1 MPNYE
6 RESRISAPAPKVFE
20 WHTRPGAFQR
30 LTPPWEKITILKA
43 EGIRNGD
50 EALFQTA
57 MGPFRPGWLAR
68 HKEYIEGRQFVDEQ
82 VQGPFAR
89 WVHTHKVI
97 PEINSTCWMKDH
109 VEYEMPLG
117 LNKGWVGNWAWRRLD
132 RLFHFRHERL
142 QNDFKRLAFSPA
154 RPQRVLVTG
163 ASGLIGKALSGFLST
178 AGHEVWSLVRRPAR
192 PKAREIQW
200 DYLNRRIDRDTLEGF
215 DAVIHL
221 AGESIAAGRWNPRR
235 KAAIRQ
241 SRVDATKFLA
251 ENLASLTKPPKVLLG
266 ASAIGFYGD
275 RGEEV
280 LTEKSRLGIGF
291 LPEVCAEWEKAAE
304 PAGRAGIRVV
314 HVRTGI
320 VLNLAGGA
328 LPQMALPF
336 SLGLG
341 GVIGSGA
348 QWMSWIT
355 LEDLV
360 GIYYFLLVRDDLSG
374 AFNAVAPGAVTNH
387 DFTKALGHVLRRPA
401 IFPLPAFVVKL
412 LFGEM
417 GERLLL
423 EGQKVAPERLSQ
435 AGFEFFYPELTSA
448 LRFEMGRFL

>member
-6 RESRISAPAPKVFE
+6 RESPIAAPAPKVFE

-30 LTPPWEKITILKA
+30 LTPPWEKIEFLKA
-43 EGIRNGD
+43 ESIRDGD
-50 EALFQTA
+50 EARFQTRL
-57 MGPFRPGWLAR
+57 GPFHATWLAQY
-68 HKEYIEGRQFVDEQ
+68 KEYIEGRQFVDEQ
-82 VQGPFAR
+82 VRGPFTR

-97 PEINSTCWMKDH
+97 PEINSTCLMKDQID
-109 VEYEMPLG
+109 YEIPLG
-117 LNKGWVGNWAWRRLD
+117 QNKGWIARWVERRLD
-132 RLFHFRHERL
+132 RLFRFRHERL
-142 QNDFKRLAFSPA
+142 QNDFKRLTFTPA

-163 ASGLIGKALSGFLST
+163 ASGLIGKALSAFLST

-192 PKAREIQW
+192 QDTREIQW
-200 DYLNRRIDRDTLEGF
+200 DYLSRRIDLNALEGF

-221 AGESIAAGRWNPRR
+221 AGESIAAGRWNSKR
-235 KAAIRQ
+235 KTAIRE
-241 SRVDATKFLA
+241 SRVDATRFLA
-251 ENLASLTKPPKVLLG
+251 ENLASLTKPPKVLLC

-280 LTEKSRLGIGF
+280 LTEKSEPGAGF
-291 LPEVCAEWEKAAE
+291 LPEVCAEWENAAE
-304 PAGRAGIRVV
+304 PASRAGLRVV

-320 VLNLAGGA
+320 VLNLKGGA

-341 GVIGSGA
+341 GVIGGGA

-355 LEDLV
+355 LEDLI
-360 GIYYFLLVRDDLSG
+360 GLYYFLLVREDLSG
-374 AFNAVAPGAVTNH
+374 IFNAAAPGAVTNR
-387 DFTKALGHVLRRPA
+387 DFTKALGHVLNRPA
-401 IFPLPAFVVKL
+401 VFPVPAFVVRG

-423 EGQKVAPERLSQ
+423 EGQKVTPVRLQ
-435 AGFEFFYPELTSA
+435 KAGFEFFYAELTPA